1 MAITIWLDDGKDGS
15 KNSQKIAETLRENPA
30 HVFANCRKSGKHLF
44 LGGIGTFQILNCS
57 FFLLRLPKQSGLT
70 VDCGQ
75 LQIKL

>member
-1 MAITIWLDDGKDGS
+1 MAITIWLDDG

-30 HVFANCRKSGKHLF
+30 QVFANCRKSGKHLF

-75 LQIKL
+75 LRIKL